1 MYYSSISPLGLEV
14 HNSNTKGGDAME
26 FNKNLMLLAI
36 GFVTFG
42 IGFLMDDE
50 KASDSLIAIG
60 SSLIITSTQN
70 LFN

>member
-1 MYYSSISPLGLEV
+1 
-14 HNSNTKGGDAME
+14 ME

-36 GFVTFG
+36 GFVTFS